1 MGALIKKI
9 AQYLVNHWN
18 QLSSGVQWAIKQI
31 AGSALVQ
38 AIEAG
43 VQATVN
49 YLSQFSSWAI
59 HKIANILGIS

>member
-1 MGALIKKI
+1 MGSLIRKVAK
-9 AQYLVNHWN
+9 YLVDHWN

-43 VQATVN
+43 VEATVN
-49 YLSQFSSWAI
+49 YLSQFGSWAI
-59 HKIANILGIS
+59 NKIANILGIS